1 MTYKVVQKEEDQ
13 YNIQNL
19 DQFKIDIANIGVD
32 LNNIKERLVDK
43 IKQDYFG
50 QKMKNQFE
58 VISLKI
64 RIDNVFQEVDDSLT
78 EDQMKG
84 NMLLLRGEYPES
96 IENC

>member
-1 MTYKVVQKEEDQ
+1 
-13 YNIQNL
+13 
-19 DQFKIDIANIGVD
+19 
-32 LNNIKERLVDK
+32 
-43 IKQDYFG
+43 
-50 QKMKNQFE
+50 MKNQFE